1 MDVAIGLSKTMN
13 IVSNCVCINKGVLG
27 SVLKGQTM
35 RIGRKIKNRG
45 TRGKI
50 KGFSSRSKSRL
61 RETLALGRLKVPYQ
75 IYGLCLTIPG
85 DLLSIEDT
93 RKLWHY
99 WEKNYFARKYNHCA
113 FIWRIELQERKQ
125 AHWHCVCYVPTNF
138 DIRQKI
144 CLDWFQFLH
153 RRIGKNWNEKT
164 LFGALRHSAR
174 VDDLQKSS
182 TANIIGYLA
191 DHTSK
196 HKQAQLGW
204 EGRQWAIVNKRNM
217 DFSALEVVQYSARL
231 HRPIVRQFRRL
242 QKNLR
247 KFGKYTGAKI
257 GTNVE
262 CISHSLFGKDLSRFE
277 QIVEYYQK
285 GLKKMNYELTMCI
298 TDSFDGRVYTTS
310 DFFISLEECQSYAS
324 EYQKNHPDCKIDVNI
339 YHNGKLIYWG

>member
-1 MDVAIGLSKTMN
+1 MKIA
-13 IVSNCVCINKGVLG
+13 
-27 SVLKGQTM
+27 
-35 RIGRKIKNRG
+35 RKIKNRG

-50 KGFSSRSKSRL
+50 KGFSAKSKSRL
-61 RETLALGRLKVPYQ
+61 RETLAMGRLKVPYQ

-85 DLLSIEDT
+85 ELLSIEET
-93 RKLWHY
+93 RKLWHD
-99 WEKNYFARKYNHCA
+99 WQTNYFQKKYKQCA

-125 AHWHCVCYVPTNF
+125 AHWHCVCYVPTDF

-144 CLDWFQFLH
+144 CVDWFRFLH

-182 TANIIGYLA
+182 SANIIGYLA

-217 DFSALEVVQYSARL
+217 IFSALEVVQYSARL
-231 HRPIVRQFRRL
+231 HRLIVRQFRRL
-242 QKNLR
+242 QDNLR
-247 KFGKYTGAKI
+247 KHGKYTGAKV
-257 GTNVE
+257 GTNGD

-277 QIVEYYQK
+277 KIVEYYQK
-285 GLKKMNYELTMCI
+285 RI
-298 TDSFDGRVYTTS
+298 
-310 DFFISLEECQSYAS
+310 
-324 EYQKNHPDCKIDVNI
+324 
-339 YHNGKLIYWG
+339 